1 MRFDLALQ
9 EDDAEIRR
17 LLRENPLDGP
27 VRLSLEC
34 EPDSAYA
41 AGIQGDAHQVVAV
54 RDAPGEPLVG
64 IGARTILDAWVNGEP
79 ARLGY
84 LSQLRVDRPH
94 RGRIRAILGAY
105 ARIREA
111 HRDGATP
118 FYVSTVVEDN
128 RAARRLLEAGLAGI
142 PRYRAVGRLV
152 TLALRA
158 RAHAAVPHVRGV
170 VVDHAGIGDAAGI
183 VACLERHGRR
193 HQFAPR
199 WSARS
204 LACPRRAR
212 GLRLDDFVVAR
223 RDGAIVGCAAVWD
236 QRAFKQTVVRGYA
249 PALRLLRP
257 VVNAAGPWL
266 GTVHLPPPGRVLE
279 SVYLSHVAADG
290 DDPVLVT
297 ALVAAGLRRA
307 ARRGARALVLG
318 LAEDHPALGMVARAF
333 PGRRYASVVYVVSWE
348 DGAEAVARLD
358 GRRIHLE
365 AAIL

>member
-1 MRFDLALQ
+1 MRFDLALR
-9 EDDAEIRR
+9 EDDPEIRR
-17 LLRENPLDGP
+17 LLRENPLEGA

-34 EPDSAYA
+34 EPDSALA
-41 AGIQGDAHQVVAV
+41 AGVQGDVHQVVAV
-54 RDAPGEPLVG
+54 REGQGLPLVG

-79 ARLGY
+79 APLGY

-94 RGRIRAILGAY
+94 RGRIRAIVGAY

-111 HRDGATP
+111 HTDGATP

-128 RAARRLLEAGLAGI
+128 RAARRLLEAGLDGI
-142 PRYRAVGRLV
+142 PLYRPVGRLV
-152 TLALRA
+152 TLALRSRPHA
-158 RAHAAVPHVRGV
+158 RVPSVRGA
-170 VVDHAGIGDAAGI
+170 VVDHAGVADAAGI
-183 VACLERHGRR
+183 VSCLERHGRR

-199 WSARS
+199 WTARA
-204 LACPRRAR
+204 LACPQRAR

-223 RDGAIVGCAAVWD
+223 RDGAVVGCAAVWD
-236 QRAFKQTVVRGYA
+236 QREFKQTVVRGYA

-266 GTVHLPPPGRVLE
+266 GTVHLPPAGRTLE
-279 SVYLSHVAADG
+279 AVFLSHVAADG
-290 DDPVLVT
+290 DDPGMLR

-307 ARRGARALVLG
+307 ARRGARVLVMAL
-318 LAEDHPALGMVARAF
+318 AADHPALGDLARAF
-333 PGRRYASVVYVVSWE
+333 PGRRYTSIVYAVHWE
-348 DGAEAVARLD
+348 DGADAVARLD